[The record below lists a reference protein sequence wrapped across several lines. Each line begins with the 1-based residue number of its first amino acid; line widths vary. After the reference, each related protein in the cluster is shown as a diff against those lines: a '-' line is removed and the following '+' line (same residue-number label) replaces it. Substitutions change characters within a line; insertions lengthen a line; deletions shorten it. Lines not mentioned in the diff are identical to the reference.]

1 MEKSNLKIIRETD
14 CEEMAIILK
23 VTLENDVTLFVY
35 EDGHAQGSDGKT
47 YYQVMKKVISPKD
60 NSDDTEIL
68 GWSCEIEDEIVI

>member
-47 YYQVMKKVISPKD
+47 LLSGDEGGYQSQR
-60 NSDDTEIL
+60 
-68 GWSCEIEDEIVI
+68 